1 MSSRQAKKKESGHRL
16 SSAMGQTPRDLS
28 SVVANALGASVE
40 FKKGRSSMWP
50 EWNEADINAEKWD
63 TGKAGKEKDKTGK
76 SPGLHFFDD
85 PEGKI
90 ELPANLKIHSWKRP
104 HEFITSVSP
113 VVVKDETSCD
123 LLSSNEHLIG
133 SELMRWIIS
142 EVSAVWRIYN
152 ENLTDSKATS
162 AEPPVL
168 AWKPWEHI
176 YALCKA
182 VKGHMP
188 LYNSYGKYIV
198 KLYWM
203 GCWRKVVVDDTL
215 PFNED
220 DKLLLPATTCE
231 AELWP
236 MLLSKAI
243 IKLAS
248 VDTNGFAKRELGEFT
263 VLHALTGWLPEVIP
277 LQNDSLNEVWEL
289 LKRIVPEFKLPND
302 EKDES
307 KLIRAEDKSRDN
319 KLADVKLEIPVPI
332 IIKPSEK
339 NSKEKA
345 DSKDGGKKKGDK
357 EKNRSASHSARPPSE
372 LSNPLQQSLQE
383 FTSVTFAPQM
393 VVYASYLPLHLSEQ
407 KISILGQ
414 MADSSENLRHYGLS
428 HIHNHPVLVSR
439 TRSCP
444 LVAPPKPPPLPRWKL
459 IRQKKDINIT
469 DEAKEISHV
478 PLSHPAEY
486 TAPHLPSPALYS
498 KDPGLHRR
506 RNTDK
511 MKPVEKKPD
520 QFVEIITPFLNIR
533 LNPLS
538 VPSEG
543 QTVNTTSRRSSLV
556 TSSLASVDEAEE
568 IVQKCTTDIRED
580 VGFNAGN
587 EPQQISSSLQE
598 NLTDGFK
605 DIVTGDGQTTNGSGQ
620 APNIIEKDTAV
631 EIKQVTKQT
640 WMEFSDFGRCF
651 QTLYIFHKP
660 NTYPYTCQKT
670 DFIVKTADDR
680 DRGTYFLF
688 VDNLRPTE
696 ILVSFSA
703 LTRWGDSLGKPDA
716 GSQKGILTAEQ
727 FSWKS
732 LVNGPVILKLHTY
745 VTKAAMISLPPGRH
759 VLRFTASSPLGH
771 HIHLCSTVPFVF
783 GDEETVMP
791 YLDKE
796 SYRFMDQAT
805 IIVRAVL
812 TVMHNFSNGSD
823 LPKALKDLDITLYP
837 QQIREKGYT
846 EEHFKA
852 FHAALWHLMTEA
864 MGNKVTDEL
873 VFAFRVF
880 TMDFSTI
887 LTPQSNFVQDTKPEI
902 PSSWQDRTSTSVEL
916 AASSKLQAWWR
927 GLFYRKCLNGRKPET
942 KENIIVK
949 GIFDK
954 IVAAVELNPEQYGI
968 NLLRYMFKHSAAS
981 HKYPCYADERYR
993 IAFAD
998 YAVSYPD
1005 QPVNSWF
1012 VVFREVFHV
1021 PEDML
1026 IVPKI
1031 YTNLQ
1036 ACLLHVINNDT
1047 LEEIPR
1053 VCNKVA
1059 PFLYTKN
1066 MKGYTFIAEAHAGEF
1081 SVASGKWRLRL
1092 IRACNPLL
1100 SLSRDTVNSAFSIK
1114 EIRDY
1119 YIPNKKEI
1127 IFRYAIKAAKDH
1139 IATIQVQ
1146 TYKSDAFIKIQ
1157 ILDNDEEVVS
1167 ATGKGQALIPAF
1179 CFISNE
1185 RPLSSYSSKSQALVS
1200 GTKKGRISSGGSQKN
1215 KTSSR
1220 PGSIAETQHSSENET
1235 AEEKVLSPQPTH
1247 KYIVQATVLYRSWV
1261 LTESQ
1266 IAFVQT
1272 LKQLE
1277 KQEMKEKNEEI
1288 TAETLNSS
1296 ESLKSAGTPKT
1307 AKKGKEKI
1315 AEKFE
1320 KEKSGKDKDRER
1332 LQSTPV
1338 SRPESQAQQQND
1350 LNKPF
1355 WILRFVSET
1364 SEADTLE
1371 VKKDTERIDEIR
1383 ALKQAWELAEPGRAV
1398 KALQSRLHFVN
1409 KYIQKASTDLQENV
1423 PQNDQI
1429 SEQEDVALTS
1439 KIQEPQS
1446 SEQQVPT
1453 PKAELEPFDL
1463 SPFIRCRQSEPILRD
1478 EQIVQQQALQKAEE
1492 IRQFRQI
1499 KEEILKQREHE
1510 QNARNLQK
1518 QNVLQMY
1525 EDLQISLDRA
1535 REQFLSSQ
1543 DAYRRKL
1550 LEAENTKQDASATEE
1565 ATGHLEEGKK
1575 THSAQKRKSAKSGK
1589 KK

>member
-1 MSSRQAKKKESGHRL
+1 MSSKQSKKKESGHRL
-16 SSAMGQTPRDLS
+16 SSALGQTPRDVS
-28 SVVANALGASVE
+28 SVVANTLVASVE
-40 FKKGRSSMWP
+40 FKNGRSSMWP

-63 TGKAGKEKDKTGK
+63 TGKAGKDKDKTGK
-76 SPGLHFFDD
+76 SPALHFFDD

-104 HEFITSVSP
+104 HEFITSASP
-113 VVVKDETSCD
+113 VIVKDETACD
-123 LLSSNEHLIG
+123 LLSANEHLIG

-152 ENLTDSKATS
+152 ESLTDNKAASTD
-162 AEPPVL
+162 PPVL

-182 VKGHMP
+182 GKGHVP
-188 LYNSYGKYIV
+188 LYNSYGKYVV

-203 GCWRKVVVDDTL
+203 GCWRKIVVDDTL
-215 PFNED
+215 PFSED
-220 DKLLLPATTCE
+220 DKLLLPATTWD

-248 VDTNGFAKRELGEFT
+248 VDTIGFAKRELGEFT

-277 LQNDSLNEVWEL
+277 LQNNCLDEVWEL
-289 LKRIVPEFKLPND
+289 LKRIVPEFKLPSD
-302 EKDES
+302 EKDEAKPS
-307 KLIRAEDKSRDN
+307 EAEDKSRDN
-319 KLADVKLEIPVPI
+319 KLADVKPEIPVPI

-339 NSKEKA
+339 NSKEKT

-357 EKNRSASHSARPPSE
+357 EKNRSATHSARPPSE
-372 LSNPLQQSLQE
+372 LANPLQQSLQE
-383 FTSVTFAPQM
+383 FTSVTLVPQM

-414 MADSSENLRHYGLS
+414 MADSSEKLRHYGLS
-428 HIHNHPVLVSR
+428 HIHNHPVLLSR

-444 LVAPPKPPPLPRWKL
+444 LVAPPKPPPVPRWKL
-459 IRQKKDINIT
+459 IRQKKEVSIT
-469 DEAKEISHV
+469 DEAKE
-478 PLSHPAEY
+478 A
-486 TAPHLPSPALYS
+486 A
-498 KDPGLHRR
+498 
-506 RNTDK
+506 
-511 MKPVEKKPD
+511 MKKPD
-520 QFVEIITPFLNIR
+520 QFVEITTPFLNFR
-533 LNPLS
+533 LSPLS

-543 QTVNTTSRRSSLV
+543 QIVTTTSRRSSLV
-556 TSSLASVDEAEE
+556 TSSLASIDEAEE
-568 IVQKCTTDIRED
+568 VSQKSYTDIREN
-580 VGFNAGN
+580 VGSNAGN
-587 EPQQISSSLQE
+587 EPQVSPSLQE
-598 NLTDGFK
+598 NLTDGFN
-605 DIVTGDGQTTNGSGQ
+605 DVVTGDGQTTEESGQ
-620 APNIIEKDTAV
+620 APNITENADTAV
-631 EIKQVTKQT
+631 EIKQVTMQT

-670 DFIVKTADDR
+670 DFKTADER
-680 DRGTYFLF
+680 DRGTYYLC
-688 VDNLRPTE
+688 VDNLRPTD

-703 LTRWGDSLGKPDA
+703 LTRWGNSLVKQDA

-732 LVNGPVILKLHTY
+732 LLNGPVILKLHTY

-805 IIVRAVL
+805 NIVRAVL
-812 TVMHNFSNGSD
+812 RAMNNFSNED
-823 LPKALKDLDITLYP
+823 ELPRTLKALDLSHYP
-837 QQIREKGYT
+837 QTIRERQLGFT

-852 FHAALWHLMTEA
+852 FHTALWLLMTEA
-864 MGNKVTDEL
+864 MANKVTDDL
-873 VFAFRVF
+873 IFAFRVF
-880 TMDFSTI
+880 TMDFSAC
-887 LTPQSNFVQDTKPEI
+887 LTPQSNSMQDTKPEI
-902 PSSWQDRTSTSVEL
+902 PSSWQDRTSTSTEE
-916 AASSKLQAWWR
+916 AASTKLQAWWR
-927 GLFYRKCLNGRKPET
+927 GLFYRRCLNGRKPGT
-942 KENIIVK
+942 KENITVK
-949 GIFDK
+949 GILDK
-954 IVAAVELNPEQYGI
+954 IIAAVELNPEQYGSH
-968 NLLRYMFKHSAAS
+968 LLRYLFKHSAAS
-981 HKYPCYADERYR
+981 HRYPCYADDRYR
-993 IAFAD
+993 IAFTD
-998 YAVSYPD
+998 YTVTYPD

-1026 IVPKI
+1026 IVPKM

-1036 ACLLHVINNDT
+1036 ACALHVINNDT

-1053 VCNKVA
+1053 VCNRVA
-1059 PFLYTKN
+1059 PFIYTKN

-1092 IRACNPLL
+1092 IGACNPLP
-1100 SLSRDTVNSAFSIK
+1100 SLSRDTVNNAFSMK

-1127 IFRYAIKAAKDH
+1127 IFRYAIKAAIDH
-1139 IATIQVQ
+1139 TATIKVQ
-1146 TYKSDAFIKIQ
+1146 TSKSDAFIKVQ
-1157 ILDNDEEVVS
+1157 ILDNDEEVVG

-1179 CFISNE
+1179 CFMPNE
-1185 RPLSSYSSKSQALVS
+1185 RPLSSHSSKSQVLVS
-1200 GTKKGRISSGGSQKN
+1200 GTKKGRIGSGGSQKN

-1220 PGSIAETQHSSENET
+1220 PGSITEIQNSAENENP
-1235 AEEKVLSPQPTH
+1235 EEKVSSPQPTH
-1247 KYIVQATVLYRSWV
+1247 KYIVQATVLYRSWT

-1266 IAFVQT
+1266 SAFVQT
-1272 LKQLE
+1272 LKVTE
-1277 KQEMKEKNEEI
+1277 KQDIKVYAERYEEI
-1288 TAETLNSS
+1288 TVETHNSS

-1307 AKKGKEKI
+1307 ARKGKEKI
-1315 AEKFE
+1315 AEKPE

-1332 LQSTPV
+1332 LQSTPI

-1371 VKKDTERIDEIR
+1371 VKKDTERTDEIR

-1398 KALQSRLHFVN
+1398 KALQSRLQFVN
-1409 KYIQKASTDLQENV
+1409 KYMRKASTGQTDNV
-1423 PQNDQI
+1423 FQNDQM
-1429 SEQEDVALTS
+1429 SAGEEVAATS
-1439 KIQEPQS
+1439 KIQESQS
-1446 SEQQVPT
+1446 SEQVPT
-1453 PKAELEPFDL
+1453 PTAELEPLDL
-1463 SPFIRCRQSEPILRD
+1463 SPFIRSRQSEAVLRD
-1478 EQIVQQQALQKAEE
+1478 ERVIQQQALQKAEE
-1492 IRQFRQI
+1492 IQQFRQI
-1499 KEEILKQREHE
+1499 KEEILKHREQE
-1510 QNARNLQK
+1510 QNARNSQK
-1518 QNVLQMY
+1518 QKVLQMY
-1525 EDLQISLDRA
+1525 EELQISLDKA
-1535 REQFLSSQ
+1535 REQILNTQ
-1543 DAYRRKL
+1543 EAYRRKL
-1550 LEAENTKQDASATEE
+1550 LEAENTKQEVGATEE
-1565 ATGHLEEGKK
+1565 AVGHQEEGKK
-1575 THSAQKRKSAKSGK
+1575 SAQKRKSAKSGK